1 MKNESRLIIIE
12 HPTYEEAVSAAAQE
26 AAMSMAATAPGV
38 IYRQGNRTYLTTSFP
53 LPYIA
58 DHVRIDNL
66 SRGGNADEHYNRPLI
81 TDHHRAIS
89 DYMTAQDDYVLPP
102 LSLCVQEPLRCHVP
116 QSSSAVKMGVL
127 VLPVAILYNITDG
140 QHRARAVRDAL
151 GQKDSLADDA
161 IGVTIVV
168 EDDLAKVH
176 QLFFDC
182 AQVKPIPQ
190 SLLTA
195 YNKRDP
201 LARLVRDILGQVAVF
216 AGRVEQVSKTV
227 GKSAINLFTLN
238 QLRMSVVEILT
249 GDSSQ
254 ATLSVK
260 KDMVKMLATQ
270 ETEDEHRKYIVQFYN
285 YFGDANH
292 HWAKLIGAG
301 DPAMGAVDTNV
312 LRRKYVHCTGT
323 GLIVLGRIGFYLR
336 NYEQSQRG
344 MLIEALAQHVNWS
357 READI
362 WQGNVV
368 SDGRMN
374 GQRAAVEAAVIR
386 IKGRLG
392 MELTEQEQRREA
404 RRTAR

>member
-1 MKNESRLIIIE
+1 MKNDSRLIQIE
-12 HPTYEEAVSAAAQE
+12 HPTYEQAVAAAAQE

-81 TDHHRAIS
+81 TDHHRTIT
-89 DYMTAQDDYVLPP
+89 DYVVAQDDYVLPP
-102 LSLCVQEPLRCHVP
+102 ISLCVQEPLRCHVP

-127 VLPVAILYNITDG
+127 VLPVGIMYNITDG

-151 GQKDSLADDA
+151 AQKDGLSDDA

-201 LARLVRDILGQVAVF
+201 LARLVREIQDKVDVF
-216 AGRVEQVSKTV
+216 QGRIEQVSKTV
-227 GKSAINLFTLN
+227 GKSSINLFTLN
-238 QLRMSVVEILT
+238 QLRMGIVEILT

-254 ATLSVK
+254 ATLSVR
-260 KDMVKMLATQ
+260 KDMLKMLGTQ
-270 ETEDEHRKYIVQFYN
+270 ETEDEHRKYIVQFFN
-285 YFGDANH
+285 YFGNASH
-292 HWAKLIGAG
+292 EWAKLIGAG
-301 DPAMGAVDTNV
+301 DPAMGAADTNV
-312 LRRKYVHCTGT
+312 LRHKYVSCTGT
-323 GLIVLGRIGFYLR
+323 GLIVLGRMGFYLR

-344 MLIEALAQHVNWS
+344 MLIERLAQHVNWS
-357 READI
+357 READL

-386 IKGRLG
+386 VKGRLG
-392 MELTEQEQRREA
+392 MALTEQEERRES
-404 RRTAR
+404 RRATK